1 VALVAVLAA
10 ACGGDPPKDDLPIG
24 ATPADGTQGIAA
36 VAPSAPVPE
45 KPPATAPA
53 GPTPGSTASAS
64 DTSKTTSV
72 TYGEAERVFQTGE
85 YAKAAELFTAYSE
98 RVPTN
103 PWGHYMLGIS
113 AWRGGDHVHAEAAL
127 RRTIEVDAKHT
138 KGLLNL
144 ARVLLEQ
151 EKASDA
157 LDFVLQVVA
166 MEPELGEGWRVLGN
180 VRTEMRMSDDA
191 AEAYRKAILIDPMD
205 AWTINNL
212 GLLKIQEGKYKE
224 AVPVLA
230 RATELRPDVA
240 TFQNNLGIAL
250 ERRGYMAHAAT
261 AFRAALASD
270 EAYGKARVNLERV
283 EALIPMSPDL
293 PLDLAELAESFVV
306 EVEAWKTAEA
316 KATGGPGPQPVAEL
330 DEGK

>member
-1 VALVAVLAA
+1 
-10 ACGGDPPKDDLPIG
+10 
-24 ATPADGTQGIAA
+24 
-36 VAPSAPVPE
+36 
-45 KPPATAPA
+45 
-53 GPTPGSTASAS
+53 
-64 DTSKTTSV
+64 V